1 MPTTASK
8 TNVAAGNTA
17 ATGVEDHLF
26 FLEVEE
32 LDEDT
37 KNVWMHAS
45 PMRPVRVTK
54 EV

>member
-8 TNVAAGNTA
+8 TNAAAGNTA
-17 ATGVEDHLF
+17 ATGNVEDPLF

-37 KNVWMHAS
+37 KNV
-45 PMRPVRVTK
+45 
-54 EV
+54 